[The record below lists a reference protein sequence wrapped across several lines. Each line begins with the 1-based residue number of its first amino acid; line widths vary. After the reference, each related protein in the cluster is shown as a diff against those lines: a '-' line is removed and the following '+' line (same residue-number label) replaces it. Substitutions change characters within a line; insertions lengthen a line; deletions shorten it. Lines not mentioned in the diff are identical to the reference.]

1 MPRPPPK
8 MIYNTN
14 MSQAEAVKY
23 WITSAQEDWEVAQSL
38 LKWAKYNH
46 TLFFLQLTLEK
57 LIKAV
62 HVSQKDESPLY
73 VHNLVLLSQKAG
85 IEFSGEELSDL
96 KVISSF
102 NVSARYDSYKR
113 DFYKKADH
121 EFAVEWMK
129 RGENLKIKLTKFLKS
144 YGY

>member
-1 MPRPPPK
+1 
-8 MIYNTN
+8 

-23 WITSAQEDWEVAQSL
+23 WIISAQEDWEVAQSL
-38 LKWAKYNH
+38 LKSAKYNH
-46 TLFFLQLTLEK
+46 ALFFLQLTIEK

-62 HVSQKDESPLY
+62 HISKKDESPLY

-85 IEFSGEELSDL
+85 IKFSVKELNDL
-96 KVISSF
+96 KEISSF

-113 DFYKKADH
+113 DFYKKSTH
-121 EFAVEWMK
+121 EFTIKWMK
-129 RGENLKIKLTKFLKS
+129 RGENLKIILTKILNS